1 MDTKI
6 SINENMSLGKRF
18 FKYLAPSVV
27 AMWVFSLYTMVDGI
41 FVSKGVG
48 ELALVMSIYQ
58 CLLLIL
64 YLQFLYYFQLVHLP

>member
-48 ELALVMSIYQ
+48 ELALAAVNI
-58 CLLLIL
+58 
-64 YLQFLYYFQLVHLP
+64 